1 MYTKIATA
9 FLTFAMVATATRTAK
24 DIQAQKC
31 GNTGKLSCCNTEQ
44 NPAAAGGLLAAAGLD
59 SLLGGSCQQ
68 IPINGKYISLSQK
81 FVWQL

>member
-1 MYTKIATA
+1 MYTKITA
-9 FLTFAMVATATRTAK
+9 ALLTFAMIATAKMTAQ
-24 DIQAQKC
+24 DVQDQQC

-68 IPINGKYISLSQK
+68 IPINGK
-81 FVWQL
+81 